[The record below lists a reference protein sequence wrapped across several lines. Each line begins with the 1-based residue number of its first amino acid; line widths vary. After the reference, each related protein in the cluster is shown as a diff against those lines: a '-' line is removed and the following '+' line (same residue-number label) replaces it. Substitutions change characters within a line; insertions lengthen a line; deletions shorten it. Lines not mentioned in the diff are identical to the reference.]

1 MIMEELLKHD
11 EQTDVSDYQFADGDL
26 SNFQEEFSIPKQDM
40 GIEEEPDGDEWKD
53 ESDNDEPAPPSALV
67 AKQTARFITGIID
80 HGAAFGLSMYSK
92 NSIEDH
98 KADKASKNEI
108 EKIIYAYTKET
119 GGNIPLLAQL
129 AIVLI
134 TTYGLQIPQA
144 ARDRKMNLEREKLE
158 EERREL
164 ELQKAEFEAQKK
176 ISKLQNTA
184 VENGSE
190 SH

>member
-1 MIMEELLKHD
+1 
-11 EQTDVSDYQFADGDL
+11 
-26 SNFQEEFSIPKQDM
+26 
-40 GIEEEPDGDEWKD
+40 
-53 ESDNDEPAPPSALV
+53 
-67 AKQTARFITGIID
+67 
-80 HGAAFGLSMYSK
+80 MYSK

-98 KADKASKNEI
+98 KADKASKSEI

-119 GGNIPLLAQL
+119 GGNIPIWAQL

-134 TTYGLQIPQA
+134 TTYGLQLPQA

-164 ELQKAEFEAQKK
+164 ELQKAEFEAQKQ

-184 VENGSE
+184 GENGSE